1 MTTQLPIIDSPTE
14 WVADHITRYV
24 ETNGED
30 GHMWRGVP
38 TLLLT
43 TTGRKSGALRRTAL
57 IYGTLGSDYLLV
69 ASKGGFPT
77 HPLWYTNLEADAVVT
92 LQVGADVFQA
102 RALTMSEGA
111 ERDAA
116 WQSTIP
122 CLGENPRFWATNHT
136 PSRRTVGFLPRTALR
151 AAVRARNGRRR
162 PDGLRS
168 AHARGGARRW
178 T

>member
-1 MTTQLPIIDSPTE
+1 MTTPLPIIDSPTE

-102 RALTMSEGA
+102 RASTMPEGA

-116 WQSTIP
+116 CNRWLISGQT
-122 CLGENPRFWATNHT
+122 
-136 PSRRTVGFLPRTALR
+136 LR
-151 AAVRARNGRRR
+151 CIKQR
-162 PDGLRS
+162 LS
-168 AHARGGARRW
+168 AEFHSYDLHEFN
-178 T
+178 

>member
-1 MTTQLPIIDSPTE
+1 MTTQPPIIDSPTE

-57 IYGTLGSDYLLV
+57 IYGTLGNDYLLV

-102 RALTMSEGA
+102 RASTMPEGA
-111 ERDAA
+111 EREAGWKVMA
-116 WQSTIP
+116 TIWP
-122 CLGENPRFWATNHT
+122 AFDEYQTKT
-136 PSRRTVGFLPRTALR
+136 ERRIPL
-151 AAVRARNGRRR
+151 VRLMR
-162 PDGLRS
+162 LS
-168 AHARGGARRW
+168 
-178 T
+178 